1 MSTFF
6 ESENFKIVIDFSDV
20 TGLRDY
26 VATTLPGEQYIQTVN
41 TDTND
46 GNRGDNPLGNMCS
59 GRCYVSLFDND
70 DTVNPMNELSV
81 YAGYMT
87 PGRKATVYK
96 SADGTNWT
104 RYFGGIITNWQGSF
118 KDGLHNVTT
127 LTIEDDL
134 NSIGMM
140 DVSNIAYTGAT
151 AAAALAAIFTAYGL
165 TSSDYIIDSSLNSI
179 PYSQLKSPARQTI
192 NDICY
197 RALAYIQIKQ
207 DGKIYV
213 KPLIQSAPQVADYEL
228 TGNDIGPLTPVNTS
242 AVNFSKVKITYTTEG
257 GLAYQL
263 IASQTDIEI
272 LNGVN
277 NIVLDSLAKIYSIE
291 SVSVTIDEEDAPQE
305 YNDIT
310 YTAGD
315 NNITITIDATLDNTK
330 TCRIDVYGLVEGGT
344 QTKAVIIDLPNS
356 STGTLA
362 ETLEYNSY
370 SIMNQT
376 TATTLANSIAAY
388 IEDLRK
394 QIKIQTSFATPDLE
408 VSDTV
413 ELSGISATY
422 DGIYRVSAVSLEYG
436 ETYNVGFTLLKIS

>member
-1 MSTFF
+1 MGTFF

-20 TGLRDY
+20 TGLSDY

-87 PGRKATVYK
+87 PGRRATVYK
-96 SADGTNWT
+96 STDGETWT

-127 LTIEDDL
+127 ISIEDDL

-140 DVSNIAYTGAT
+140 DVSNVAYTGAT
-151 AAAALAAIFTAYGL
+151 AAAALAVIFSAYGL
-165 TSSDYIIDSSLNSI
+165 SSSDYVIDSSLNSI

-213 KPLIQSAPQVADYEL
+213 KPLIQSAPQTADYEL
-228 TGNDIGPLTPVNTS
+228 TGSDIGPLTPVNTS

-277 NIVLDSLAKIYSIE
+277 NIVLDALAKIYSIE
-291 SVSVTIDEEDAPQE
+291 SVSVTIDEEDAPQD

-310 YTAGD
+310 YAAGD
-315 NNITITIDATLDNTK
+315 NNVTVTIDATLDNAK
-330 TCRIDVYGLVEGGT
+330 LCRIDVYGLVEGGT

-356 STGTLA
+356 ATGVLA
-362 ETLEYNSY
+362 ETFEYNSY

-376 TATTLANSIAAY
+376 TATALANSIASY

>member
-1 MSTFF
+1 MGTFF

-20 TGLRDY
+20 TGLSDY

-70 DTVNPMNELSV
+70 DTVNPMNELSI

-87 PGRKATVYK
+87 PGRRATVYK
-96 SADGTNWT
+96 SADGETWT

-127 LTIEDDL
+127 ISIEDDL

-140 DVSNIAYTGAT
+140 DVSNVAYTGAT
-151 AAAALAAIFTAYGL
+151 AAAALAAIFSAYGL
-165 TSSDYIIDSSLNSI
+165 SSSDYVIDSSLNSI

-213 KPLIQSAPQVADYEL
+213 KPLIQSAPQTADYDL
-228 TGNDIGPLTPVNTS
+228 TGSDIGPLTPVNTS

-291 SVSVTIDEEDAPQE
+291 SVSITIDEEDAPQD

-310 YTAGD
+310 YAAGD
-315 NNITITIDATLDNTK
+315 NNITVTIDATLDNAK
-330 TCRIDVYGLVEGGT
+330 LCRIDVYGLVEGGT

-356 STGTLA
+356 ATGVLA
-362 ETLEYNSY
+362 ETFEYNSY

-376 TATTLANSIAAY
+376 TATALANSIASY

>member
-6 ESENFKIVIDFSDV
+6 EAENFKIVIDFSDV
-20 TGLRDY
+20 TGLSDY

-41 TDTND
+41 TETND

-96 SADGTNWT
+96 SADGENWT

-140 DVSNIAYTGAT
+140 DVSNVVYTGAT

-165 TSSDYIIDSSLNSI
+165 ISSDYVIDSSLNSI
-179 PYSQLKSPARQTI
+179 PYSQLKSLARQTI

-213 KPLIQSAPQVADYEL
+213 KPLIQAAPQVADYEL
-228 TGNDIGPLTPVNTS
+228 TGNDIGPLTPINTS
-242 AVNFSKVKITYTTEG
+242 AVNFNKVKITYTTEG

-272 LNGVN
+272 LNGIN

-291 SVSVTIDEEDAPQE
+291 GVSVTIDEEDAPQE

-315 NNITITIDATLDNTK
+315 NNITVTIDATLDNAK

-356 STGTLA
+356 STGSQA
-362 ETLEYNSY
+362 ETFEYNSN

-376 TATTLANSIAAY
+376 TATTLANRIAAY

-422 DGIYRVSAVSLEYG
+422 DGLYRVSAVSLEYG

>member
-1 MSTFF
+1 
-6 ESENFKIVIDFSDV
+6 
-20 TGLRDY
+20 
-26 VATTLPGEQYIQTVN
+26 
-41 TDTND
+41 
-46 GNRGDNPLGNMCS
+46 
-59 GRCYVSLFDND
+59 
-70 DTVNPMNELSV
+70 
-81 YAGYMT
+81 
-87 PGRKATVYK
+87 
-96 SADGTNWT
+96 
-104 RYFGGIITNWQGSF
+104 
-118 KDGLHNVTT
+118 
-127 LTIEDDL
+127 
-134 NSIGMM
+134 MM
-140 DVSNIAYTGAT
+140 DVSNVAYTGAT
-151 AAAALAAIFTAYGL
+151 AAAALATIFTAYGL
-165 TSSDYIIDSSLNSI
+165 TSSDYVIDSSLNSI

-228 TGNDIGPLTPVNTS
+228 TGNDLGPLTPINTS

-305 YNDIT
+305 YSDIT

-315 NNITITIDATLDNTK
+315 NNITVTIDATLDNAK

-356 STGTLA
+356 STGTQA
-362 ETLEYNSY
+362 ETFEYNSY

-376 TATTLANSIAAY
+376 TATTLANRIAAY

-394 QIKIQTSFATPDLE
+394 QIKIQASFATPDLE

-413 ELSGISATY
+413 ELSGISTTY